1 MKILVIGSE
10 GNIGSRLVPHL
21 KKEHEVFRVDQM
33 QGFDSDYAVC
43 NIMNIGDI
51 YSAFDHFEPDIVFH
65 LAAMVSRVTCEASPF
80 LAVDTNLTGLNNVI
94 QACKIFG
101 AKLIYFSTSEVY
113 GNIGGVL
120 SEDRECK
127 PNNLY
132 GLTKYL
138 GEKLVEYNLNA
149 GLKAVTIRPFM
160 FYDEKET
167 RGEHRSAMIRFCYN
181 LMNGRKIKVHNDS
194 CRSWLHIS
202 DGVKILSDLMLIDH
216 YDVINVGS
224 EELIFTIDLVKLI
237 CNEIGIPATSSLIE
251 AIELPEKMTLE
262 KIPDVRKMM
271 SYSNHI
277 PNVDVRTGVKL
288 VINELRKGNA

>member
-10 GNIGSRLVPHL
+10 GNIESRLVPHL
-21 KKEHEVFRVDQM
+21 KKEHEVFRVDQV

-43 NIMNIGDI
+43 NIMNSGDI

-65 LAAMVSRVTCEASPF
+65 LAAMVSRVTCEASPY
-80 LAVDTNLTGLNNVI
+80 LAVDTNLTGLNNII
-94 QACKIFG
+94 QACKTFNS
-101 AKLIYFSTSEVY
+101 KLIYFSTSEVY

-138 GEKLVEYNLNA
+138 GEKLVEYNLKD
-149 GLKAVTIRPFM
+149 GLKAITIRPFM

-181 LMNGRKIKVHNDS
+181 LMNSRKIKVHNGP
-194 CRSWLHIS
+194 CRSWLHFS

-224 EELIFTIDLVKLI
+224 EELIYTAELVKII
-237 CNEIGIPATSSLIE
+237 CDEIGIPAISDLIE
-251 AIELPEKMTLE
+251 TIDLPDRMTLE
-262 KIPDVRKMM
+262 KIPDVKKM
-271 SYSNHI
+271 SAYSCHTPKI
-277 PNVDVRTGVKL
+277 SIREGVKL
-288 VINELRKGNA
+288 VINELRNDAF